1 MSWGYS
7 PQDEICSLIRRGGES
22 RVFPV
27 PHVRIQQEN
36 SNPGRGS
43 LPKRTSTSSLIL
55 DLVSRSMRK
64 VMSVVLHHSVY
75 GILFF
80 FVCFVFLFFFFPM
93 GFWNSPLRRP
103 SSKSWREKGMS
114 SRPTRTSCNQH
125 SNIPQSIFLP
135 NCLAS
140 LVAQRVKNLPA
151 MKEPQFLSLGQEN
164 TPKNWMTTHSSILA

>member
-1 MSWGYS
+1 MIMAWGYS
-7 PQDEICSLIRRGGES
+7 PQDEIRSLIRRGGES
-22 RVFPV
+22 RVFSV

-43 LPKRTSTSSLIL
+43 SPKRTSTSSLIL

-64 VMSVVLHHSVY
+64 VMPVVLRHSVY
-75 GILFF
+75 
-80 FVCFVFLFFFFPM
+80 

-103 SSKSWREKGMS
+103 SNKSWREKGMS

-125 SNIPQSIFLP
+125 SNIPQSIFLS
-135 NCLAS
+135 NHLAS

-164 TPKNWMTTHSSILA
+164 TPKNWMATHSSILT